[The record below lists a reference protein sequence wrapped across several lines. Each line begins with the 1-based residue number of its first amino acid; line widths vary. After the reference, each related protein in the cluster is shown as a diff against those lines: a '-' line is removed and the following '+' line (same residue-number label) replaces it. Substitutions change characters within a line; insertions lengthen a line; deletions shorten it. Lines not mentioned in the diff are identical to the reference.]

1 MPRLSVIV
9 PVYNTEKYIRE
20 CIDSILNQ
28 TFTDFELILVDD
40 GSVDQSGVICDEYS
54 QVDDRIKVI
63 HQNNGGVTVAR
74 KQGIKDAEGEYISFI
89 DSDDWI
95 EPDMYRNML
104 FEADVN
110 GADMIICDMLAE
122 KQMDSTV
129 IHSSSLNGLFN
140 AEELNRQ
147 IYSNMLFDYSKNAPG
162 LSLNLCNKLFRST
175 LVKPVFAEFPND
187 VTYGEDAL
195 GSLMCI
201 LRARSIYI
209 MKNSAF
215 YHYRQEEE
223 FLLREQSISLLSR
236 LSCFA
241 LNTQIQFS
249 KLGFYGIDQLSG
261 YIAQVSLYCVRQI
274 LLYNKECA
282 IEKKLKAVIAYF
294 NEPHIH
300 EMFNNAEQL
309 ITDKTTKSK
318 VKMVNKKRFLLLYL
332 CFLVKETVLRIR
344 KRLQCR
350 L

>member
-9 PVYNTEKYIRE
+9 PVYNTEKYLRE
-20 CIDSILNQ
+20 CIDSILAQ

-40 GSVDQSGVICDEYS
+40 GSADQSGVICDEYS
-54 QVDDRIKVI
+54 QLDGRIKVI

-74 KQGIKDAEGEYISFI
+74 KQGLKVAVGEYISFV

-104 FEADVN
+104 IEADAN
-110 GADMIICDMLAE
+110 DADVIICDMLAE
-122 KQMDSTV
+122 KQQESTV
-129 IHSSSLNGLFN
+129 VRSSSLSGLF
-140 AEELNRQ
+140 ASEQLNQQ

-175 LVKPVFAEFPND
+175 IAKPVFAVFPND

-195 GSLMCI
+195 GSLMCL
-201 LRARSIYI
+201 LRAKSIYI

-215 YHYRQEEE
+215 YHYRQAEE
-223 FLLREQSISLLSR
+223 FRLREQSISLLPR
-236 LSCFA
+236 LSGFA

-249 KLGFYGIDQLSG
+249 QHGFSGSDQLSG

-274 LLYNKECA
+274 LLYNKERT
-282 IEKKLKAVIAYF
+282 IRKKFKTVIAYF
-294 NEPHIH
+294 NEPHIC
-300 EMFNNAEQL
+300 EMFKNAEQL

-318 VKMVNKKRFLLLYL
+318 VKLINQKRYVLLFLL
-332 CFLVKETVLRIR
+332 FHGKEMILRVRRGLIF
-344 KRLQCR
+344 K
-350 L
+350 